1 MASFVLT
8 DAYVAINSVD
18 WSSKVREIKINTS
31 ADVVENTAM
40 SASWKTRLPSL
51 KDFSL
56 DITFNQDHAN
66 SGLDDSLWALFGT
79 STTFEIRP
87 TSSSVGSSNPKW
99 TGSAILQDYQPIG
112 GSVGS
117 NAELPVK
124 FMGTGALTRAES

>member
-18 WSSKVREIKINTS
+18 WSSKVREIKVNTS

-40 SASWKTRLPSL
+40 GATWKARLPSL

-66 SGLDDSLWALFGT
+66 SGLDDCVAPHTCGAWIETAWPPMATARHVVSPRIRAGLSL
-79 STTFEIRP
+79 IH
-87 TSSSVGSSNPKW
+87 
-99 TGSAILQDYQPIG
+99 I
-112 GSVGS
+112 
-117 NAELPVK
+117 
-124 FMGTGALTRAES
+124 